1 MLLSI
6 LVPIIGLM
14 QAVITGDIINSR
26 NSSTKE
32 TLKDLKS
39 VLQVYGKS
47 PRDWEIYRGDS
58 FQLLVAAPADSL
70 DVAMKLKAML
80 KTVQDRDGRMSIG
93 IGEVSYRAAAIT
105 ESNGD
110 AFVRS
115 GNRFDQLRKTKT
127 NLAIESPWDDFND
140 EMKVCFSLALI
151 AMDGWS
157 QASAEFMVAQL
168 ADEDQSQQ
176 ELAQKL
182 GIGQSSVSERKKRAH
197 YDELLKLRQR
207 FKKRV
212 EEYL

>member
-1 MLLSI
+1 
-6 LVPIIGLM
+6 M

-26 NSSTKE
+26 KSSTEE
-32 TLKDLKS
+32 TLRDLKL
-39 VLQVYGKS
+39 VLQVYGSS

-58 FQLLVAAPADSL
+58 FQLLVATAKESL
-70 DVAMKLKAML
+70 DAAINIKAKLKTE
-80 KTVQDRDGRMSIG
+80 KGRDGRMSIG
-93 IGEVSYRAAAIT
+93 IGEVSYRASAIT

-127 NLAIESPWDDFND
+127 NLAIESPWSDFD
-140 EMKVCFSLALI
+140 EEMNLYFQLALI
-151 AMDGWS
+151 TMDGWS

-176 ELAQKL
+176 ALAEKL

-197 YDELLKLRQR
+197 YDELLRLRQR

>member
-1 MLLSI
+1 
-6 LVPIIGLM
+6 M

-26 NSSTKE
+26 KSSTEK
-32 TLKDLKS
+32 TLRDLKL
-39 VLQVYGKS
+39 VLQVYGSS

-58 FQLLVAAPADSL
+58 FQLLVATPKESL
-70 DVAMKLKAML
+70 DAAMNIKAKLK
-80 KTVQDRDGRMSIG
+80 TEQGRDGRMSIG
-93 IGEVSYRAAAIT
+93 IGEVSYRASAIT

-127 NLAIESPWDDFND
+127 NLAIESPWSDFD
-140 EMKVCFSLALI
+140 EEMNLYFQLALI
-151 AMDGWS
+151 TMDGWS

-176 ELAQKL
+176 ALAEKL

-197 YDELLKLRQR
+197 YDELLRLRQR

-212 EEYL
+212 EGYL

>member
-1 MLLSI
+1 
-6 LVPIIGLM
+6 M

-26 NSSTKE
+26 NSATKE
-32 TLKDLKS
+32 TLEDLKL
-39 VLQVYGKS
+39 VLQNYGSS

>member
-1 MLLSI
+1 MELSI

-58 FQLLVAAPADSL
+58 FQLLVAAPGDSL
-70 DVAMKLKAML
+70 DVAMKIKAML

-93 IGEVSYRAAAIT
+93 IGEVSYRASAIT

-115 GNRFDQLRKTKT
+115 GNRFDQLQTAKT
-127 NLAIESPWDDFND
+127 NLAIESPWSDFDD
-140 EMKVCFSLALI
+140 EMNVCFQLALI

-157 QASAEFMVAQL
+157 QASAEFMVSQL

-176 ELAQKL
+176 ALAEKL

-197 YDELLKLRQR
+197 YDELLQLRKR

>member
-1 MLLSI
+1 
-6 LVPIIGLM
+6 
-14 QAVITGDIINSR
+14 
-26 NSSTKE
+26 
-32 TLKDLKS
+32 
-39 VLQVYGKS
+39 
-47 PRDWEIYRGDS
+47 
-58 FQLLVAAPADSL
+58 
-70 DVAMKLKAML
+70 
-80 KTVQDRDGRMSIG
+80 
-93 IGEVSYRAAAIT
+93 
-105 ESNGD
+105 
-110 AFVRS
+110 VRS